1 MLQGLADVCVNN
13 DQLLQHVSFF
23 GPGLV
28 WGSLSEGARD
38 WEREAEGEEEEHV
51 IENDGEL
58 QRHGLRY
65 KACHCP
71 RASDWL
77 AQ

>member
-1 MLQGLADVCVNN
+1 MGKLIR
-13 DQLLQHVSFF
+13 
-23 GPGLV
+23 
-28 WGSLSEGARD
+28 GSERLREG
-38 WEREAEGEEEEHV
+38 EAEKEEEHV

-65 KACHCP
+65 KACHCL